1 MTNVVKSIQRVDS
14 IEELLMVSKKYY
26 SKISIFHRSLIFNQ
40 IIFQRKLEP
49 EDDQISLKL
58 AMNLSFLFMMYPI
71 KMSIGVHLFKK
82 INVESEFVVFRL
94 FIQKF
99 YQLYLEQQTEQSEG
113 ELFTTYLNYH
123 FHFPSISV
131 GDYLE
136 LFGLFD
142 KISEKIYG
150 FSIYNLAKILL
161 FFTSNVSKNKNGQ
174 VTATNTWISNEDMKK
189 FFNREL
195 SSIIIS
201 GLFADVSEV
210 NSEKLLYPTAVPK
223 LFKGKIGLRF
233 KTGYFVPQCEYVF
246 ENILRNLIEASES
259 NKFKGNVLED
269 HTRDTLKNFFT
280 EGTVT
285 KTYYDEEKNEQ
296 DILVQY
302 KDYLLVIECKA
313 HDFKEVYRDQDAA
326 VNRLNQRFNQVILKG
341 CKQCERVKE
350 KVFNNDSVV
359 YYDSDKENKRK
370 KIIKLPNTANLKVLK
385 IVVTLDD
392 YLNLSE
398 SPHEFLEEKY
408 QDTWIVNLFTLKK
421 ILWISNQ
428 ENLIKYIEYRTS
440 ALTTISSMNSD
451 ELDQY
456 GYFVSPNYGMF
467 PPNNIGISI
476 HLMNGFSKIF
486 DRYDDES
493 FKKQWKLLTEHLSKL
508 MNKSKF
514 H

>member
-1 MTNVVKSIQRVDS
+1 MTNVVKSIQRANS
-14 IEELLMVSKKYY
+14 IEELLEVSKKYY

-49 EDDQISLKL
+49 EDDQLSLKL
-58 AMNLSFLFMMYPI
+58 AMNLSFLFMIYPV
-71 KMSIGVHLFKK
+71 KMSIRERLFKK
-82 INVESEFVVFRL
+82 INVEFELGVFRI
-94 FIQKF
+94 FIQKN

-131 GDYLE
+131 GEYLE

-142 KISEKIYG
+142 KISKKIYG
-150 FSIYNLAKILL
+150 FSIYNLAKIIL
-161 FFTSNVSKNKNGQ
+161 FFTSNTSIDKCGEM
-174 VTATNTWISNEDMKK
+174 TITNAWISNKDMKN

-195 SSIIIS
+195 SPTIIS
-201 GLFADVSEV
+201 GLFADVSEF

-246 ENILRNLIEASES
+246 ENILRKLIEASES

-269 HTRDTLKNFFT
+269 HTRDILKNFFT
-280 EGTVT
+280 DGTVT
-285 KTYYDEEKNEQ
+285 KTYYDEDKNEQ
-296 DILVQY
+296 DIIVQY
-302 KDYLLVIECKA
+302 KNYLLVIECKA
-313 HDFKEVYRDQDAA
+313 HDFKEVYRDQAAA

-350 KVFNNDSVV
+350 RVTNNVSVV
-359 YYDSDKENKRK
+359 FYDSDKTDKRK
-370 KIIKLPNTANLKVLK
+370 KIIELPNTANLKVLK
-385 IVVTLDD
+385 VVVTLDD

-398 SPHEFLEEKY
+398 SPHEFLDKKY

-421 ILWISNQ
+421 ILWTSDQ
-428 ENLIKYIEYRTS
+428 EKLIQYIEYRTS
-440 ALTTISSMNSD
+440 TLTTISSINSD

-456 GYFVSPNYGMF
+456 GYFVSPNYGIF

-476 HLMNGFSKIF
+476 HLMNGFSKMF

-493 FKKQWKLLTEHLSKL
+493 FKKQWKLLTEHLNNQVNNSTEP
-508 MNKSKF
+508 
-514 H
+514 